1 MKDDTKKPHS
11 LLDGL
16 GSYYPMTKHPLVLD
30 PLTDQVSTWNSVLT
44 KKEMAE
50 LYWAG
55 FPPLERRIKRYILYP
70 TRLIYVW
77 YGIKAVGRFLK
88 RIW

>member
-16 GSYYPMTKHPLVLD
+16 GCYCPMTSHPMDD
-30 PLTDQVSTWNSVLT
+30 PFTDQVCVWNRLIT
-44 KKEMAE
+44 KKERAE

-55 FPPLERRIKRYILYP
+55 FPTFERRIKRYFLYL
-70 TRLIYVW
+70 TKLINVW
-77 YGIKAVGRFLK
+77 WYTKRFGRFIK